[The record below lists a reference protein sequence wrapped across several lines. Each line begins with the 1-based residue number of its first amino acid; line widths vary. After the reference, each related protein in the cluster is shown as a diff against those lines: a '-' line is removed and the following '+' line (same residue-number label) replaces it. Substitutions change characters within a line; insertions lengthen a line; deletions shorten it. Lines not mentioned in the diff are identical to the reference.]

1 MRLAIKKG
9 DIVQV
14 IAGAQ
19 KGTRGAVLELD
30 SRKLRVKVQGV
41 RVQTHF
47 DKEDGILKLEGFI
60 DYSNVKLVEAVAQEK
75 KTAKKKSSKAKS
87 AQTA

>member
-1 MRLAIKKG
+1 MKLAIKKG

-30 SRKLRVKVQGV
+30 KQKLRVKVQGA

-47 DKEDGILKLEGFI
+47 DKEEGILKHEGFM
-60 DYSNVKLVEAVAQEK
+60 DYSNVKLVETVARE
-75 KTAKKKSSKAKS
+75 KTAKKKSSKSKS
-87 AQTA
+87 AQKS